1 MLTWMQHHKKYLVVT
16 IWISVIAFV
25 GAGVVG
31 WGAYDYNQNR
41 NSSVAIVG
49 NEKISFVEFNLRYN
63 QIYGYYN
70 QISNG
75 ALSEENTEKLGL
87 KDIALNSLIEDKLL
101 LNFAKNLGLWANENE
116 VIQEL
121 SAAEEFQN
129 VNGIFDK
136 NIYYAILKQNNI
148 LSKNYEQILGDRIIL
163 NKLNKIFEFPA
174 KENELQMLAASYFM
188 QDALEIAKI
197 TFDKKDLAVDENALK
212 QLWEAHKNDF
222 KTRKSY
228 ELSSYFIEA
237 KKSNFSQDELRAFYQ
252 NENNK
257 FKYKAQ
263 DGKIL
268 DFELAKEM
276 IIKDL
281 SLEKTKNLAN
291 EKFVALRN
299 QKDDFQKDFNISEED
314 QNYPLELLAKA
325 KNKDILKPIIWQKCE
340 NKICKDGFI
349 ILRLN
354 QTNPVRVKN
363 FEEARAEV
371 LPMYYSEIAQKA
383 LEEKAQKALPTFKGI
398 ELEFVDRNSI
408 KDAKK
413 VSDEILNNAEFSF
426 FLSQVFNT
434 DQNSSYVLINDSK
447 AILYRIKK
455 QKLNSN
461 KQDFNQYQTMLESS
475 LKTLKSSE
483 IKQELLEELKKTYKI
498 KIYH

>member
-1 MLTWMQHHKKYLVVT
+1 MLTWMQRHKKYLVVT

-41 NSSVAIVG
+41 NSSVAVVG
-49 NEKISFVEFNLRYN
+49 DEKISFMEFNLRYN

-75 ALSEENTEKLGL
+75 KLDEENAEKLGL
-87 KDIALNSLIEDKLL
+87 KDLALNSLIEDKLL
-101 LNFAKNLGLWANENE
+101 LNFAKSLGLWANEKE

-121 SAAEEFQN
+121 SGAEEFQN

-148 LSKNYEQILGDRIIL
+148 LSKNYEQILSDKIIL
-163 NKLNKIFEFPA
+163 NKLNKIFELPS

-188 QDALEIAKI
+188 QDALEISKI
-197 TFDKKDLAVDENALK
+197 SLDKKDLAVDEVALK
-212 QLWEAHKNDF
+212 KLWEAHKDNF
-222 KTRKSY
+222 KTQKNY

-237 KKSNFSQDELRAFYQ
+237 KKANFTQDELKAFYED
-252 NENNK
+252 ENNK

-268 DFELAKEM
+268 DFEVAKEM
-276 IIKDL
+276 VIKDL

-299 QKDDFQKDFNISEED
+299 QKDSFQKDLNISESD
-314 QNYPLELLAKA
+314 KTYPLELLAKA
-325 KNKDILKPIIWQKCE
+325 KNNDILKPLVWQECE
-340 NKICKDGFI
+340 GKICKDGFI

-354 QTNPVRVKN
+354 KVNPVRVKN
-363 FEEARAEV
+363 FEEAKAEV
-371 LPMYYSEIAQKA
+371 LPLYYSEEAKKA
-383 LEEKAQKALPTFKGI
+383 LEEKAQKALNNFSGI
-398 ELEFVDRNSI
+398 ELDFVSRNSI
-408 KDAKK
+408 KDSKK
-413 VSDEILNNAEFSF
+413 ISDEMLNNAEFSF
-426 FLSQVFNT
+426 FLSQVFNSE
-434 DQNSSYVLINDSK
+434 QNSSYVLIDDKK

-455 QKLNSN
+455 QKLNPN
-461 KQDFNQYQTMLESS
+461 KQDFNQYKTMLEPS
-475 LKTLKSSE
+475 LKSLKSNE